1 VADQN
6 FVHLHLHTEFSL
18 LDGACR
24 IDELLD
30 QAARLKM
37 PALAVTEHGNMFS
50 SVIFHDHAKQRGV
63 KPILG
68 CEVYVAPGSRL
79 ARSGTIGET
88 ANHLV
93 LLAETNQGYHNLIK
107 LVSAGYTDGFYYKP
121 RIDKDLLAQHAKG
134 LIGLSSCLKGE
145 VATEIRTGRERKALE
160 AAGQFRDI
168 LGAGNF
174 FLELQY
180 QGIDEQLVVNKG
192 LAPIARE
199 LNLPLVATNDVHYL
213 TQGDHHPHDI
223 LLCIGTGKTVNDRD
237 RLRYHGDQFYLKTGD
252 EMCRVFGEIPDAL
265 ANTLRIAERCQV
277 DIPSDRNHLP
287 NFAVPPS
294 YTLNDYFEHIV
305 REGFKERLPRLKALL
320 ASGALRHTLEEYETR
335 LSYEIEMIKRMEY
348 PGYFLIVWDFIRHAR
363 EKSIPVGPGRGSAA
377 GSLVAYSLRIT
388 DIDPL
393 DYDLIFERFLNPER
407 VSLPDIDIDFCE
419 RRRGEVIEYV
429 TQKYGRENVAQI
441 ITFGTMKARA
451 VVRDVGRSLDI
462 PFADVDRVAKLIP
475 PTLDMTLD
483 KALEEVPQLKQASEQ
498 DERVKELL
506 SVARRLEGMTRHAS
520 VHAAGVV
527 IAPKSITEFAPLYKG
542 KNDEITTQWAMKE
555 IERIGLLKMDFLGL
569 STLTLLTDAVEHIR
583 NTTGTVLDLDAI
595 PLDDSK
601 TYQIFAEGAT
611 YGIFQFESSGM
622 REILRKAKPQRLDD
636 LIALNALYRPGPL
649 RSGMVDDFIARKH
662 GKVKVTYEV
671 KELEPILADTY
682 GVIAYQEQVMR
693 IASVLAGF
701 TLGEADLLRKAMGK
715 KKADV
720 MQAQRTKFVEGAV
733 RRGINEKKATKIFDL
748 MEHFAGYGF
757 NKSHSTAYALLAYQT
772 AYLKANYPWHFAA
785 ALLTIEAENTDKL
798 AMYLAECRD
807 RDIPVFPPD
816 INQSQLA
823 FTVTPTG
830 VRFGLTAVKNVGA
843 GAIASILSVRAAQG
857 RITSLH
863 ALCDELDLRLVNK
876 RVLESL
882 VKAGAFD
889 SFGTGKESTLGEL
902 RARLMATIDQACE
915 FGARRQRDRELGQ
928 AQLFGGTSD
937 DSGEVAGDIPTGP
950 TNVDAWTEA
959 QQLAY
964 EKEALGLYFSG
975 HPIDRVAAEL
985 KAFGAKTISDLT
997 ETAASAATVAPA
1009 PQPSGTNGRS
1019 PANGTNESRRN
1030 GGGEVAIGGIIAS
1043 IRPLKTRRGDRM
1055 AVITLEDPQGS
1066 IEVVIFPETFTKS
1079 ASILQTGA
1087 MVVARGK
1094 VEVDE
1099 ETTRMTAIEVMPI
1112 EAMRQR
1118 MSRELSIK
1126 LTSPPHGRQT
1136 FEALADVFARH
1147 RGDRRVVLELE
1158 LRDQQPPLR
1167 LRAGLAAQVRVRP
1180 SDQLA
1185 SEVERICGAGTVVL
1199 R

>member
-1 VADQN
+1 M
-6 FVHLHLHTEFSL
+6 H
-18 LDGACR
+18 
-24 IDELLD
+24 
-30 QAARLKM
+30 
-37 PALAVTEHGNMFS
+37 ALAVTEHGNLFS

-79 ARSGTIGET
+79 TKSGTIGET

-93 LLAETNQGYHNLIK
+93 LLAENNEGYHNLIK
-107 LVSAGYTDGFYYKP
+107 LVSAGYTEGFYYKP
-121 RIDKDLLAQHAKG
+121 RIDKELLAQHAKG

-145 VATEIRTGRERKALE
+145 VATGIRTGQDRKALE
-160 AAGQFRDI
+160 AAAQFRDI

-174 FLELQY
+174 FLEMQY

-192 LAPIARE
+192 IAPIARD
-199 LNLPLVATNDVHYL
+199 LNMPLVATNDVHYL
-213 TQGDHHPHDI
+213 MHGDHRPHDI
-223 LLCIGTGKTVNDRD
+223 LLCIGTGKNVNDRD
-237 RLRYHGDQFYLKTGD
+237 RRRYHGDQFYLKTAA
-252 EMCRVFGEIPDAL
+252 EMYKVFGEIPEAL
-265 ANTLRIAERCQV
+265 ANTVRIAERCHV
-277 DIPSDRNHLP
+277 DIPSDRNYLP
-287 NFAVPPS
+287 NFAVPAP
-294 YTLNDYFEHIV
+294 YTLNDYFEHVV
-305 REGFKERLPRLKALL
+305 REGFRLRLPRLQALH
-320 ASGALRHTLEEYETR
+320 ASGVLRHPLEEYETR
-335 LSYEIEMIKRMEY
+335 LSYEIDMIKRMEY
-348 PGYFLIVWDFIRHAR
+348 PGYFLIVWDFIRYAR
-363 EKSIPVGPGRGSAA
+363 EQGIPVGPGRGSAA

-388 DIDPL
+388 DVDPL

-419 RRRGEVIEYV
+419 RRRGEVIDYV

-475 PTLDMTLD
+475 PTLDMTLE
-483 KALEEVPQLKQASEQ
+483 KALEEVPALREANDQ

-506 SVARRLEGMTRHAS
+506 AVARRLEGMTRHAS

-527 IAPKSITEFAPLYKG
+527 IAPRPITEFAPLYKG

-569 STLTLLTDAVEHIR
+569 STLTLLNDAVQEIQA
-583 NTTGTVLDLDAI
+583 TTGNTIDLDTI
-595 PLDDSK
+595 PLDDLK
-601 TYQIFAEGAT
+601 TYEIFADGAT

-622 REILRKAKPQRLDD
+622 RDILRKAKPQRLDD

-693 IASVLAGF
+693 VASVLAGF
-701 TLGEADLLRKAMGK
+701 TLGEADLLRKAMGR

-720 MQAQRTKFVEGAV
+720 MQAQRKKFVDGAV
-733 RRGINEKKATKIFDL
+733 GRGINEKKATKIFDL

-772 AYLKANYPWHFAA
+772 AYLKANYPWYFAA
-785 ALLTIEAENTDKL
+785 ALLTIEAQNTDKL
-798 AMYLAECRD
+798 AMYLAECRE
-807 RDIPVFPPD
+807 RGIPILPPD
-816 INQSQLA
+816 INKSHLP
-823 FTVTPTG
+823 FTVTPEG
-830 VRFGLTAVKNVGA
+830 VRFGLTAVKNVGE
-843 GAIASILSVRAAQG
+843 GAIASILSVRASQG
-857 RITSLH
+857 TITSLH

-889 SFGTGKESTLGEL
+889 SFATGREASRGEL
-902 RARLMATIDQACE
+902 RARLMATIDLACE
-915 FGARRQRDRELGQ
+915 YGARRQRDKADGQ
-928 AQLFGGTSD
+928 AQLFGGAPEE
-937 DSGEVAGDIPTGP
+937 GGGAEERPTGP
-950 TNVDAWTEA
+950 ANVEPWTEV

-964 EKEALGLYFSG
+964 EKESLGLYFSG
-975 HPIDRVAAEL
+975 HPIDRVAGEL
-985 KAFGAKTISDLT
+985 KAFGAKTIAELA
-997 ETAASAATVAPA
+997 ETAASGTHGKGGAGLE
-1009 PQPSGTNGRS
+1009 QQEPSYKPGNG
-1019 PANGTNESRRN
+1019 ANGYRREK
-1030 GGGEVAIGGIIAS
+1030 GVDVAIGGIIAS
-1043 IRPLKTRRGDRM
+1043 IRQLKTRKGDRM
-1055 AVITLEDPQGS
+1055 AVIMLEDPHGS
-1066 IEVVIFPETFTKS
+1066 VEVVIFPEAFAKS
-1079 ASILQTGA
+1079 ASVLEAGA
-1087 MVVARGK
+1087 MVVVKGK
-1094 VEVDE
+1094 VELDE
-1099 ETTRMTAIEVMPI
+1099 EAVRMMASEVLPI
-1112 EAMRQR
+1112 ETMRQK

-1136 FEALADVFARH
+1136 FEALADLFSRH

-1167 LRAGLAAQVRVRP
+1167 LRAPLAAAVRVKP

-1185 SEVERICGAGTVVL
+1185 SEVERICGVGTVVL

>member
-1 VADQN
+1 VTDQS
-6 FVHLHLHTEFSL
+6 FVHLHCHTEFSL

-68 CEVYVAPGSRL
+68 CEVYVAPESRHVK
-79 ARSGTIGET
+79 SGNIGET

-93 LLAETNQGYHNLIK
+93 LLAETDQGFHNLIK
-107 LVSAGYTDGFYYKP
+107 LVSGGYTEGFYYKP
-121 RIDKDLLAQHAKG
+121 RIDKDLLARHSQG

-145 VATEIRTGRERKALE
+145 VATEIRSGRPRKALE
-160 AAGQFRDI
+160 AAARFRDI
-168 LGAGNF
+168 LGRDHF
-174 FLELQY
+174 FLELQF
-180 QGIDEQLVVNKG
+180 QGLEEQMVVNQG
-192 LAPIARE
+192 LLPIARD
-199 LNLPLVATNDVHYL
+199 LGMPLVATNDVHYL

-223 LLCIGTGKTVNDRD
+223 LLCIGTGKTVNDRE
-237 RLRYHGDQFYLKTGD
+237 RLRYYGDQFYLKSAA
-252 EMCRVFGEIPDAL
+252 EMRRVFGEFPEAL
-265 ANTLRIAERCQV
+265 ANTLRIAERCEV
-277 DIPSDRNHLP
+277 DLASDKNYLP
-287 NFAVPPS
+287 NFSVPAP
-294 YTLNDYFEHIV
+294 YTLNDYFEHVV
-305 REGFKERLPRLKALL
+305 REGFQQRLPRLQALST
-320 ASGALRHTLEEYETR
+320 SGALRHPLDAYEQR
-335 LSYEIEMIKRMEY
+335 LSYEIDMIKRMEY
-348 PGYFLIVWDFIRHAR
+348 PGYFLIVWDFIRYAR
-363 EKSIPVGPGRGSAA
+363 ERNIPVGPGRGSAA
-377 GSLVAYSLRIT
+377 GSLVAYCLRIT
-388 DIDPL
+388 DVDPL
-393 DYDLIFERFLNPER
+393 GYDLIFERFLNPER

-483 KALEEVPQLKQASEQ
+483 KALDEVPQLKHMNEQ
-498 DERVKELL
+498 DERVKELIA
-506 SVARRLEGMTRHAS
+506 VARRLEGMTRHAS

-527 IAPKSITEFAPLYKG
+527 IAPRPITEFAPLYKG

-569 STLTLLTDAVEHIR
+569 STLTLLNDAVEEIR
-583 NTTGTVLDLDAI
+583 ATTGQILDLDTI
-595 PLDDSK
+595 PLDDPK
-601 TYQIFAEGAT
+601 TYQIFADGAA

-622 REILRKAKPQRLDD
+622 RDILRKAKPQRLDD

-662 GKVKVTYEV
+662 GKVKVTYEL

-693 IASVLAGF
+693 IASALAGF
-701 TLGEADLLRKAMGK
+701 TLGEADVLRKAMGK

-720 MQAQRTKFVEGAV
+720 MQAQRKKFVDGAV
-733 RRGINEKKATKIFDL
+733 ARGISEKKATKIFDL

-757 NKSHSTAYALLAYQT
+757 NKSHATAYALLAYQT

-785 ALLTIEAENTDKL
+785 ALLTIEAQNTDKL
-798 AMYLAECRD
+798 ATYLQEFRD
-807 RDIPVFPPD
+807 RGIPVLPPD
-816 INQSQLA
+816 INKSQLA
-823 FTVTPTG
+823 FTVTHEG
-830 VRFGLTAVKNVGA
+830 VRFGLTAVKNVGE
-843 GAIASILSVRAAQG
+843 GAIASILGVRAALG
-857 RITSLH
+857 TITSLH
-863 ALCDELDLRLVNK
+863 ALCDQLDLRLVNK

-889 SFGTGKESTLGEL
+889 SLLTGKERSLGEG
-902 RARLMATIDQACE
+902 RARLMAAIDSACE
-915 FGARRQRDRELGQ
+915 YGARRQRDRTLGQ
-928 AQLFGGTSD
+928 AQLFGGD
-937 DSGEVAGDIPTGP
+937 PDGGVEAEAAGPA
-950 TNVDAWTEA
+950 NVEPWTEV

-975 HPIDRVAAEL
+975 HPIDRFAAEL
-985 KAFGAKTISDLT
+985 ESYGARTIAGLA
-997 ETAASAATVAPA
+997 EAA
-1009 PQPSGTNGRS
+1009 G
-1019 PANGTNESRRN
+1019 ANGEN
-1030 GGGEVAIGGIIAS
+1030 GAGKGSADVAVGGIIAS
-1043 IRPLKTRRGDRM
+1043 VRQLKTRKGDRM
-1055 AVITLEDPQGS
+1055 AVIVLEDPHGS
-1066 IEVVIFPETFTKS
+1066 MEVVIFPEAYGKA
-1079 ASILQTGA
+1079 ASIIEAGA
-1087 MVVARGK
+1087 MVVVRGK
-1094 VEVDE
+1094 VEYDE
-1099 ETTRMTAIEVMPI
+1099 ETTRMTATELMAI
-1112 EAMRQR
+1112 EAMPQKL
-1118 MSRELSIK
+1118 SRELSIK

-1158 LRDQQPPLR
+1158 LLDRRPPLR
-1167 LRAGLAAQVRVRP
+1167 LRAPLAALVRVRP
-1180 SDQLA
+1180 SEQLA
-1185 SEVERICGAGTVVL
+1185 AEVERICGAGTVLL

>member
-1 VADQN
+1 MADQH
-6 FVHLHLHTEFSL
+6 FVHLHCHTEFSL

-30 QAARLKM
+30 QAARLEM

-63 KPILG
+63 NPILG

-79 ARSGTIGET
+79 TKSGNIGET

-93 LLAETNQGYHNLIK
+93 LLAETNEGYHNLIK
-107 LVSAGYTDGFYYKP
+107 LVSAGYTEGFYYKP
-121 RIDKDLLAQHAKG
+121 RIDKELLAQHAKG

-160 AAGQFRDI
+160 AAAQFRDI
-168 LGAGNF
+168 LGPNNF
-174 FLELQY
+174 FLEMQY
-180 QGIDEQLVVNKG
+180 QGIEEQLVVNKG
-192 LAPIARE
+192 ILPIARE
-199 LNLPLVATNDVHYL
+199 LGMSLVATNDVHYL
-213 TQGDHHPHDI
+213 THGDHRPHDI
-223 LLCIGTGKTVNDRD
+223 LLCIGTGKTVNDRE
-237 RLRYHGDQFYLKTGD
+237 RLRYHGDQFYLKTAA
-252 EMCRVFGEIPDAL
+252 EMYDVFREVPDAL
-265 ANTLRIAERCQV
+265 ANTVRIAERCRV
-277 DIPSDRNHLP
+277 DIASDKNYLP
-287 NFAVPPS
+287 NFAVPAP
-294 YTLNDYFEHIV
+294 YTLNDYFEHVV
-305 REGFKERLPRLKALL
+305 REGFIQRLPRLKGLL
-320 ASGALRHTLEEYETR
+320 ASGALRHPIEEYEAR

-348 PGYFLIVWDFIRHAR
+348 PGYFLIVWDFIRYAR
-363 EKSIPVGPGRGSAA
+363 EQGIPVGPGRGSAA
-377 GSLVAYSLRIT
+377 GSLVAYCLRIT
-388 DIDPL
+388 DVDPL

-475 PTLDMTLD
+475 PALDMTLD
-483 KALEEVPQLKQASEQ
+483 KALDEVPQLKHLNEQ
-498 DERVKELL
+498 DERVRELIA
-506 SVARRLEGMTRHAS
+506 VARRLEGMTRHAS

-527 IAPKSITEFAPLYKG
+527 IAPRAISEFAPLYKG

-569 STLTLLTDAVEHIR
+569 STLTLLNDAVEEIR
-583 NTTGTVLDLDAI
+583 ATTGTVVDLDAI
-595 PLDDSK
+595 PLDDPK

-622 REILRKAKPQRLDD
+622 RDILRKAKPQRLDD

-662 GKVKVTYEV
+662 GKVKVTYEL

-720 MQAQRTKFVEGAV
+720 MQAQRKKFVDGASG
-733 RRGINEKKATKIFDL
+733 RGIAEKKATKIFDL

-785 ALLTIEAENTDKL
+785 ALLTIEAQNTDKL
-798 AMYLAECRD
+798 AMYLQECRD
-807 RDIPVFPPD
+807 RNIPVLPPD
-816 INQSQLA
+816 INKSQLA
-823 FTVTPTG
+823 FTVTAEG
-830 VRFGLTAVKNVGA
+830 VRFGLTAVKNVGD
-843 GAIASILSVRAAQG
+843 GAIASILAVRAARG
-857 RITSLH
+857 PMTSLH

-889 SFGTGKESTLGEL
+889 AFATGREASRGEL

-915 FGARRQRDRELGQ
+915 YGARQQRDRALGQ
-928 AQLFGGTSD
+928 AQLFGGSSD
-937 DSGEVAGDIPTGP
+937 DGGLALAEESVPAVVEP
-950 TNVDAWTEA
+950 WTEV

-975 HPIDRVAAEL
+975 HPIDRVAGEL
-985 KAFGAKTISDLT
+985 RGFGAKTTAELAA
-997 ETAASAATVAPA
+997 TAATAPEAGNGGA
-1009 PQPSGTNGRS
+1009 PPPGSGY
-1019 PANGTNESRRN
+1019 RRN
-1030 GGGEVAIGGIIAS
+1030 GGVDVTIGGIIAS
-1043 IRPLKTRRGDRM
+1043 IRPLKTRKGDRM
-1055 AVITLEDPQGS
+1055 AVIMLEDPHGS
-1066 IEVVIFPETFTKS
+1066 VEVVIFPEAYAKCAQVLES
-1079 ASILQTGA
+1079 GA
-1087 MVVARGK
+1087 MVVVNGK
-1094 VEVDE
+1094 VEIDE
-1099 ETTRMTAIEVMPI
+1099 EAIRMTANEVLPI
-1112 EAMRQR
+1112 EAMRQK

-1158 LRDQQPPLR
+1158 LRDQQPP
-1167 LRAGLAAQVRVRP
+1167 VRVRVPLAAAVRVKP

-1185 SEVERICGAGTVVL
+1185 TEVERICGAGTVVL

>member
-1 VADQN
+1 MADQN
-6 FVHLHLHTEFSL
+6 FVHLHCHTEFSL

-30 QAARLKM
+30 QAARLEM

-50 SVIFHDHAKQRGV
+50 SVIFHDHARQRGV

-79 ARSGTIGET
+79 TKSGTIGET

-93 LLAETNQGYHNLIK
+93 LLAETNEGYHNLIK
-107 LVSAGYTDGFYYKP
+107 LVSAGYTEGFYYKP
-121 RIDKDLLAQHAKG
+121 RIDKDLLAQHSKG

-145 VATEIRTGRERKALE
+145 VATEIRTGRERRALD
-160 AAGQFRDI
+160 AAAQFRDI
-168 LGAGNF
+168 LGPGNF
-174 FLELQY
+174 FLEMQY
-180 QGIDEQLVVNKG
+180 QGIDEQLVVNRG

-199 LNLPLVATNDVHYL
+199 LNMPLVATNDVHYL
-213 TQGDHHPHDI
+213 THGDHRPHDI
-223 LLCIGTGKTVNDRD
+223 LLCIGTGKTVNDRE
-237 RLRYHGDQFYLKTGD
+237 RLRYHGDQFYLKTAA
-252 EMCRVFGEIPDAL
+252 EMAKVFGELPEAL

-277 DIPSDRNHLP
+277 DLASDKNYLP
-287 NFAVPPS
+287 NFAVPAP
-294 YTLNDYFEHIV
+294 YTLNEYFEHVV
-305 REGFKERLPRLKALL
+305 REGFKQRLTRLKALL
-320 ASGALRHTLEEYETR
+320 ASGALRHPIEEYETR
-335 LSYEIEMIKRMEY
+335 LSYEIDIIKRMEY
-348 PGYFLIVWDFIRHAR
+348 PGYFLIVWDFIRYAR

-377 GSLVAYSLRIT
+377 GSLVAYCLRIT
-388 DIDPL
+388 DVDPL

-451 VVRDVGRSLDI
+451 VVRDVGRALDI

-475 PTLDMTLD
+475 PALDMTLD
-483 KALEEVPQLKQASEQ
+483 KALDEVPQLKQLNEQ
-498 DERVKELL
+498 DDRVKELL
-506 SVARRLEGMTRHAS
+506 AVARRLEGMTRHAS

-527 IAPKSITEFAPLYKG
+527 IAPRAISEFAPLYKG

-569 STLTLLTDAVEHIR
+569 STLTLLNDAVEEIR
-583 NTTGTVLDLDAI
+583 ATTGEVLDLDSI
-595 PLDDSK
+595 PLDDAK
-601 TYQIFAEGAT
+601 TYQIFGDGAA

-622 REILRKAKPQRLDD
+622 RDILRKAKPQRLED

-662 GKVKVTYEV
+662 GKVKVTYEL

-720 MQAQRTKFVEGAV
+720 MQAQRTKFVDGAV
-733 RRGINEKKATKIFDL
+733 GRGFAEKKATRIFDL

-785 ALLTIEAENTDKL
+785 ALLTIEAQNTDKL
-798 AMYLAECRD
+798 AMYLQECRD
-807 RDIPVFPPD
+807 RNIPVLPPD
-816 INQSQLA
+816 INKSQLA
-823 FTVTPTG
+823 FTVTPEG
-830 VRFGLTAVKNVGA
+830 VRFGLTAVKNVGE
-843 GAIASILSVRAAQG
+843 GAIASILGARAPLG
-857 RITSLH
+857 KITSLH
-863 ALCDELDLRLVNK
+863 ALCDALDLRLVNK

-889 SFGTGKESTLGEL
+889 SLGTGKEASLGEL
-902 RARLMATIDQACE
+902 RARLMATIDLACE
-915 FGARRQRDRELGQ
+915 YGARRQRDRALGQ
-928 AQLFGGTSD
+928 AQLFGGVSQD
-937 DSGEVAGDIPTGP
+937 EGGADEVPTGP
-950 TNVDAWTEA
+950 AKVEPWTEQ
-959 QQLAY
+959 QQLAF

-975 HPIDRVAAEL
+975 HPIDRVAEEL
-985 KAFGAKTISDLT
+985 KGFGAKTTAELAD
-997 ETAASAATVAPA
+997 TAAAGGSKTGLEGQDPSYSGN
-1009 PQPSGTNGRS
+1009 PQNGY
-1019 PANGTNESRRN
+1019 RRN
-1030 GGGEVAIGGIIAS
+1030 GGVDVAIGGIIAS
-1043 IRPLKTRRGDRM
+1043 IRQLKTRKGDRM
-1055 AVITLEDPQGS
+1055 AVIMLEDAHGS
-1066 IEVVIFPETFTKS
+1066 VEVVVFAEAYGKC
-1079 ASILQTGA
+1079 ASVLETGA
-1087 MVVARGK
+1087 MVVVKGK
-1094 VEVDE
+1094 VEIDDE
-1099 ETTRMTAIEVMPI
+1099 TMRMTANEVMPL
-1112 EAMRQR
+1112 EAMRQK

-1136 FEALADVFARH
+1136 FEALADLFTRH

-1158 LRDQQPPLR
+1158 LRDQQPPVR
-1167 LRAGLAAQVRVRP
+1167 VRVPLAAQVRVRP
-1180 SDQLA
+1180 SEQLA
-1185 SEVERICGAGTVVL
+1185 TEVERICGAGTVVL

>member
-1 VADQN
+1 
-6 FVHLHLHTEFSL
+6 
-18 LDGACR
+18 
-24 IDELLD
+24 
-30 QAARLKM
+30 M

-68 CEVYVAPGSRL
+68 CEVYVAPGSRMTK
-79 ARSGTIGET
+79 SGNIGET

-93 LLAETNQGYHNLIK
+93 LLAETNEGFHNLIK
-107 LVSAGYTDGFYYKP
+107 LVSSGYTEGFYYKP

-145 VATEIRTGRERKALE
+145 VASEIRTGRERKALE
-160 AAGQFRDI
+160 AAAQFRDI
-168 LGAGNF
+168 LGNGNF
-174 FLELQY
+174 FLEMQY

-199 LNLPLVATNDVHYL
+199 LNMPLVATNDVHYL
-213 TQGDHHPHDI
+213 THGDHRPHDI
-223 LLCIGTGKTVNDRD
+223 LLCIGTGKNVNDRE
-237 RLRYHGDQFYLKTGD
+237 RLRYHGDQFYLKTAE
-252 EMCRVFGEIPDAL
+252 EMQKVFGEIPEAL
-265 ANTLRIAERCQV
+265 ANTVRIAERCHV
-277 DIPSDRNHLP
+277 DIPKDKNYLP
-287 NFAVPPS
+287 NFAVPAP
-294 YTLNDYFEHIV
+294 YTLNDYFEHVV
-305 REGFKERLPRLKALL
+305 REGFAQRLARLKTLH
-320 ASGALRHTLEEYETR
+320 ASGALRHPIEDYENR
-335 LSYEIEMIKRMEY
+335 LSYEIAMIKQMEY
-348 PGYFLIVWDFIRHAR
+348 PGYFLIVWDFIRYAR

-377 GSLVAYSLRIT
+377 GSLVAYCLRIT
-388 DIDPL
+388 DVDPL

-462 PFADVDRVAKLIP
+462 PYADVDRVAKLIP
-475 PTLDMTLD
+475 PALDMTLD
-483 KALEEVPQLKQASEQ
+483 KALEEVPQLKQLNDA
-498 DERVKELL
+498 DERVKELIA
-506 SVARRLEGMTRHAS
+506 VARRLEGMTRHAS

-527 IAPKSITEFAPLYKG
+527 IAPKAISEFAPLYKG

-569 STLTLLTDAVEHIR
+569 STLTLLNDAVEEIR
-583 NTTGTVLDLDAI
+583 ATTGKVVDLDSI
-595 PLDDSK
+595 PLDDAK
-601 TYQIFAEGAT
+601 TYQLFGEGAA

-662 GKVKVTYEV
+662 GRVKVSYEV

-693 IASVLAGF
+693 IAQSLAGF
-701 TLGEADLLRKAMGK
+701 TMGQADMLRKAMGK
-715 KKADV
+715 KDPKV
-720 MQAQRTKFVEGAV
+720 MAKQREAFMAGAKV
-733 RRGINEKKATKIFDL
+733 KGINEKKAAKIFEL
-748 MEHFAGYGF
+748 MEYFAGYGF

-785 ALLTIEAENTDKL
+785 ALLTIEAQNTDKL
-798 AMYLAECRD
+798 AVYLQECRD
-807 RDIPVFPPD
+807 RGIPVLPPD
-816 INQSQLA
+816 INKSQLA
-823 FTVTPTG
+823 FTVTPEG
-830 VRFGLTAVKNVGA
+830 VRFGLTAVKNVGE
-843 GAIASILSVRAAQG
+843 GAIASILGVRASQG
-857 RITSLH
+857 KITSLH
-863 ALCDELDLRLVNK
+863 TLCDELDLRLVNK

-889 SFGTGKESTLGEL
+889 AFATGPAARPSTSLRAGNESLGAL
-902 RARLMATIDQACE
+902 RARLMATIDLACE
-915 FGARRQRDRELGQ
+915 YGTRRQRDRADGQ
-928 AQLFGGTSD
+928 AQLFGGVSQD
-937 DSGEVAGDIPTGP
+937 EGGADEAPMGP
-950 TNVDAWTEA
+950 TNVQPWTEV
-959 QQLAY
+959 QQLAF
-964 EKEALGLYFSG
+964 EKESLGLYFSG

-985 KAFGAKTISDLT
+985 RGFGAKTTAELA
-997 ETAASAATVAPA
+997 ETAALGATGATGALGASGALGATGASGASGAAGAPSAA
-1009 PQPSGTNGRS
+1009 NGY
-1019 PANGTNESRRN
+1019 RREK
-1030 GGGEVAIGGIIAS
+1030 GVDVTIGGIIAS
-1043 IRPLKTRRGDRM
+1043 IRPLKTRKGDRM
-1055 AVITLEDPQGS
+1055 AVIMLEDPHGS
-1066 IEVVIFPETFTKS
+1066 VEVVVFPEAYAKC
-1079 ASILQTGA
+1079 ASVLEAGA
-1087 MVVARGK
+1087 MVVVKGK
-1094 VEVDE
+1094 VELDE
-1099 ETTRMTAIEVMPI
+1099 ETIRMMANEVLPI
-1112 EAMRQR
+1112 EAMRQK

-1136 FEALADVFARH
+1136 FEALADLFARH

-1167 LRAGLAAQVRVRP
+1167 LRAPLAAAVRVRP
-1180 SDQLA
+1180 SEQLA
-1185 SEVERICGAGTVVL
+1185 TEVERICGAGTVVL

>member
-1 VADQN
+1 
-6 FVHLHLHTEFSL
+6 
-18 LDGACR
+18 
-24 IDELLD
+24 
-30 QAARLKM
+30 M

-50 SVIFHDHAKQRGV
+50 SVVFHDHAKQRGV

-68 CEVYVAPGSRL
+68 CEVYVAPRSRL
-79 ARSGTIGET
+79 TKSGNIGET

-93 LLAETNQGYHNLIK
+93 LLAETNEGYHNLIK
-107 LVSAGYTDGFYYKP
+107 LVSSGYTEGFYYKP
-121 RIDKDLLAQHAKG
+121 RIDKDLLAQHARG

-160 AAGQFRDI
+160 AAAQFRDI
-168 LGAGNF
+168 LGDGNF
-174 FLELQY
+174 FLEMQY

-192 LAPIARE
+192 LVPIARD
-199 LNLPLVATNDVHYL
+199 LNMPLVATNDVHYL
-213 TQGDHHPHDI
+213 THGDHRPHDI
-223 LLCIGTGKTVNDRD
+223 LLCIGTGKTVNDRE
-237 RLRYHGDQFYLKTGD
+237 RLRYHGDQFYLKTAE
-252 EMCRVFGEIPDAL
+252 EMCAVFGEMPDAL
-265 ANTLRIAERCQV
+265 ANTARIAERCHV
-277 DIPSDRNHLP
+277 DIARDKNYLP
-287 NFAVPPS
+287 NFAVPAPYS
-294 YTLNDYFEHIV
+294 LNEYFEHVV
-305 REGFKERLPRLKALL
+305 REGFAQRLVRLKALH
-320 ASGALRHTLEEYETR
+320 ASGSLRHPIEDYENR

-348 PGYFLIVWDFIRHAR
+348 PGYFLIVWDFIRYAR
-363 EKSIPVGPGRGSAA
+363 EKGIPVGPGRGSAA

-388 DIDPL
+388 DVDPL

-475 PTLDMTLD
+475 PALDMTLD
-483 KALEEVPQLKQASEQ
+483 KALEEVPQLKQLNEE
-498 DERVKELL
+498 DERVTELIA
-506 SVARRLEGMTRHAS
+506 VARRLEGMTRHAS

-527 IAPKSITEFAPLYKG
+527 IAPRAISEFAPLYKG

-569 STLTLLTDAVEHIR
+569 STLTLLNDAVEEIR
-583 NTTGTVLDLDAI
+583 RTTGEVLDLDSI
-595 PLDDSK
+595 PLDDAK
-601 TYQIFAEGAT
+601 TYQLFGEGAA

-662 GKVKVTYEV
+662 GKVKVVYEL

-693 IASVLAGF
+693 IAQSLAGF
-701 TLGEADLLRKAMGK
+701 TMGQADMLRKAMGK
-715 KKADV
+715 KDPKVMSKQREVFMDGAKA
-720 MQAQRTKFVEGAV
+720 K
-733 RRGINEKKATKIFDL
+733 GINEKKAAKIFEL
-748 MEHFAGYGF
+748 MEYFAGYGF

-785 ALLTIEAENTDKL
+785 ALLTIEAQNTDKL
-798 AMYLAECRD
+798 AVYLQECRD
-807 RDIPVFPPD
+807 RGIPVLPPD
-816 INQSQLA
+816 INKSELR
-823 FTVTPTG
+823 FTVTPEG
-830 VRFGLTAVKNVGA
+830 VRFGLTAVKNVGE
-843 GAIASILSVRAAQG
+843 GAIASILTVRSQG
-857 RITSLH
+857 KITSLH

-889 SFGTGKESTLGEL
+889 SFASGREASKGEV
-902 RARLMATIDQACE
+902 RARLMATIDLACE
-915 FGARRQRDRELGQ
+915 YGARRQRDRALGQ
-928 AQLFGGTSD
+928 AQLFGGASQD
-937 DSGEVAGDIPTGP
+937 EGGADEMPTGP
-950 TNVDAWTEA
+950 AKVEAWTEV
-959 QQLAY
+959 QQLAS

-975 HPIDRVAAEL
+975 HPIDRVASEL
-985 KAFGAKTISDLT
+985 KGFGAKTIAELA
-997 ETAASAATVAPA
+997 ETAAGATGAMGATGAGGATGAAGALGATRATGATAPG
-1009 PQPSGTNGRS
+1009 PNNGW
-1019 PANGTNESRRN
+1019 RREK
-1030 GGGEVAIGGIIAS
+1030 GVDVAIGGIIAS
-1043 IRPLKTRRGDRM
+1043 IRQLKTRKGDRM
-1055 AVITLEDPQGS
+1055 AVIMLEDPHGTV
-1066 IEVVIFPETFTKS
+1066 EVVIFPEAYGKC
-1079 ASILQTGA
+1079 ASVLETGA
-1087 MVVARGK
+1087 MVVVKGK
-1094 VEVDE
+1094 VELDE
-1099 ETTRMTAIEVMPI
+1099 ETIRMTANEVMPI
-1112 EAMRQR
+1112 EAMRQK

-1136 FEALADVFARH
+1136 FEALADLFARH

-1158 LRDQQPPLR
+1158 LRDQQPP
-1167 LRAGLAAQVRVRP
+1167 VRVRAPLAAAVRVKP

-1185 SEVERICGAGTVVL
+1185 TEVERICGAGSVVL